1 VPTATVD
8 GIKLYYEEV
17 DSSPYWIA
25 PKPPV
30 LFIHGLSTDHTIWE
44 QQVAAFKKDRPVI
57 TVDVRG
63 HGRSAKPAGDV
74 YEIADHTT
82 DMLGLL
88 RYLGYPRTHVIGVS
102 MGGMIAQQMALR
114 SPELLASITLV
125 CSSCEPPKEGAT
137 LEWRLGVFDNAPTL
151 EGYYKPVLDRGLGKS
166 MPAALRDYMYQLAV
180 HNSRDVQRTG
190 MIATFSYNAREDVE
204 RISVPTLVIGGAED
218 GSIPPHLSEQL
229 ANMIPNAKLEILPN
243 CGHGP
248 YFEAP
253 DALNNAVSNFISS
266 QEAGRA

>member
-1 VPTATVD
+1 MPTATVN
-8 GIKLYYEEV
+8 GIDLYYEEV
-17 DSSPYWIA
+17 TAA
-25 PKPPV
+25 PHWLPAKPPV

-44 QQVAAFKKDRPVI
+44 KQVAAFMKERPVV

-63 HGRSAKPAGDV
+63 HGRSARPAGDV
-74 YEIADHTT
+74 YEIADHTG

-88 RYLGYPRTHVIGVS
+88 RQLGYPRTHVVGVS

-114 SPELLASITLV
+114 SPELIASISLV
-125 CSSCEPPKEGAT
+125 CTSCEPPKEGAT
-137 LEWRLGVFDNAPTL
+137 LEWRLGVFDKADTL
-151 EGYYKPVLDRGLGKS
+151 EGYYRPVLDRGLGKS
-166 MPAALRDYMYQLAV
+166 MPAALRDYMYQLAI

-190 MIATFSYNAREDVE
+190 MIATFSYNARDEIG
-204 RISVPTLVIGGAED
+204 RISVPTLVVGGAED

-229 ANMIPNAKLEILPN
+229 AAIIPKARLEILPA

-253 DALNNAVSNFISS
+253 EALNKALANFIAS
-266 QEAGRA
+266 QEARTA